1 MPLDVPK
8 TDDVE
13 RFFALR
19 REVNRLLRRIFE
31 EGTGTRNEDG
41 VGPQARADVSE
52 ASGALTIQVETPG
65 ISANDLSLWVS
76 RDLVIV
82 EGDKPRSA
90 RPSGARVL
98 SLERDWGRFRRVL
111 EIPCAVDT
119 TGVRA
124 AYARGVLTVTLP
136 KIEKDR
142 RGERVKVPIRKP
154 AAGGKRERAD
164 GTAA

>member
-1 MPLDVPK
+1 MQKAMPK

-41 VGPQARADVSE
+41 VGPQTRADVSE
-52 ASGALTIQVETPG
+52 DSGALTIQVETPG
-65 ISANDLSLWVS
+65 ISAAALPLWVS

-98 SLERDWGRFRRVL
+98 SL
-111 EIPCAVDT
+111 
-119 TGVRA
+119 
-124 AYARGVLTVTLP
+124 
-136 KIEKDR
+136 
-142 RGERVKVPIRKP
+142 
-154 AAGGKRERAD
+154 
-164 GTAA
+164 

>member
-1 MPLDVPK
+1 MAK

-31 EGTGTRNEDG
+31 EGTGGREEDG
-41 VGPQARADVSE
+41 VGPLARADVAE
-52 ASGALTIQVETPG
+52 EERALTIQVETPG
-65 ISANDLSLWVS
+65 LPANALALWVS

-82 EGDKPRSA
+82 EGDKPRPE
-90 RPSGARVL
+90 RPAGARVH

-124 AYARGVLTVTLP
+124 EYHRGLLTVTLP

-142 RGERVKVPIRKP
+142 RGERVKVPIQ
-154 AAGGKRERAD
+154 ER
-164 GTAA
+164 TP